1 MARQPIVLQ
10 PPQERHVV
18 VLREGKAKRSWG
30 NIIST
35 ILGVLLLITAIALV
49 SILPEDDTPLPQYE
63 VQFEEARASI
73 TGTTLSLT
81 EGQTLAFDAPFDGE
95 SLFGLTVTLAFQ
107 DDLAPSLPDE
117 FQVSLSHPNGSVVLG
132 PKQLINAQPSPGPG
146 PMPSFV
152 AAEELRV
159 LSFSLAPRPSTEILS
174 AEFHGEA
181 FESIQERAK
190 NLQGQGPG
198 IWTIS
203 IKLESAG
210 DCPQAQSLDL
220 TRTTACVAEAPDG
233 LDDTNDIQIVAVE
246 FLEYI
251 TSVTPLVA

>member
-18 VLREGKAKRSWG
+18 VLREGKAKRNWA

-35 ILGVLLLITAIALV
+35 ILGLLLLVAAIALV

-63 VQFEEARASI
+63 VSFEEVRTSI
-73 TGTTLSLT
+73 PGTTLSLV
-81 EGQTLAFDAPFDGE
+81 EGETQTFDAAFDGE

-117 FQVSLSHPNGSVVLG
+117 FQVSLSHPNGTVVLG

-146 PMPSFV
+146 PEPSFV
-152 AAEELRV
+152 ASEELRV
-159 LSFSLAPRPSTEILS
+159 LSFALAPRPSTEILS
-174 AEFHGEA
+174 AEFHGETLA
-181 FESIQERAK
+181 SVSERAK
-190 NLQGQGPG
+190 LLQGEGPG
-198 IWTIS
+198 TWTIS
-203 IKLESAG
+203 VTLAAAG
-210 DCPQAQSLDL
+210 DCPAPQSLDL
-220 TRTTACVAEAPDG
+220 TRTATCTAEAPDG
-233 LDDTNDIQIVAVE
+233 LDNANDIEIVAVE

-251 TSVTPLVA
+251 TSVAPLAT